1 MNFTPEILKNRAC
14 KMKFERAN
22 YLFKKYLLA
31 SGYKEKTVDAYL
43 IAVNNFTIFNL
54 KYGKNSIQEITE
66 NDLVNF
72 TEYLFSK
79 KSRLNKIYNP
89 ATIKTKLE
97 KIKMF
102 FGFLYKNDYLLVNPL
117 ESFKADIKTIKPRKI
132 IFSCKE
138 IDNFLDCIDL
148 KELHGFRNRTI
159 FELMYSSGLRISEVV
174 NLNVDDINLSE
185 RILLV
190 QNGKGGKDR
199 LVPFSK
205 VAARFLNKYI
215 QKERTR
221 FLCYADFENIHA
233 LFLNYNGRLTHQT
246 IRYAFALILKKCKL
260 EKKGLTPHSI
270 RHSTATHLLEAG
282 ANIRYIQE
290 LLGHADIGSTEVYTH
305 LIMDKVKKAYKSY
318 HPRENEYYLEVD
330 SKYLQDLDE
339 LKEEIIA
346 RQKINKKYH
355 G

>member
-1 MNFTPEILKNRAC
+1 
-14 KMKFERAN
+14 MKFERGLF
-22 YLFKKYLLA
+22 LFKKYLLA
-31 SGYKEKTVDAYL
+31 SGLKEKTVNAYL
-43 IAVNNFTIFNL
+43 VAVKNFAEFVR
-54 KYGKNSIQEITE
+54 KYGKISVQEIGE
-66 NDLVNF
+66 VELVNY

-79 KSRLNKIYNP
+79 RSRLNKPYNP

-97 KIKMF
+97 KIKTF
-102 FGFLYKNDYLLVNPL
+102 FGFLYRNDYLLINPL
-117 ESFKADIKTIKPRKI
+117 ESFKADIKIIKSRKI
-132 IFSCKE
+132 IFSQKE
-138 IDNFLDCIDL
+138 IDKFLDSIDL

-174 NLNVDDINLSE
+174 NLNVNDINLSE
-185 RILLV
+185 RILFV
-190 QNGKGGKDR
+190 ANGKGGKDR

-215 QKERTR
+215 LKERTR
-221 FLCYADFENIHA
+221 FLTYADFENLHA

-246 IRYAFALILKKCKL
+246 IRYAFARILEKCKL
-260 EKKGLTPHSI
+260 ENKGLTPHSI

-305 LIMDKVKKAYKSY
+305 LIMDKVKRAYKSY
-318 HPRENEYYLEVD
+318 HPRENEYFLEVD
-330 SKYLQDLDE
+330 TKYRQDLDE

-346 RQKINKKYH
+346 RRKVNKKYH